1 MESLQ
6 YPIGRFAWDGDDS
19 PAGREARVAVIEKLP
34 ADLRNALGDLCD
46 AQLDTPYRPGGWTL
60 RQVVHHLGDSH
71 INSFCRFRFALTEE
85 APTVK
90 VYDEARWS
98 ALPDA
103 QGPVEPTLMLLD
115 GLHQR
120 WTAMLRAMTE
130 ADFARVFIHP
140 ENGETSLSKALAL
153 YAWHGAHHL
162 RHITMTR
169 ESLGW

>member
-6 YPIGRFAWDGDDS
+6 YPIGRFTWNGDDA
-19 PAGREARVAVIEKLP
+19 PAARSERIAVIEGFP
-34 ADLRNALGDLCD
+34 ALLRNAVAGLSDG
-46 AQLDTPYRPGGWTL
+46 QLDTPYRPGGWTL

-71 INSFCRFRFALTEE
+71 INSFCRFRFALTEN

-98 ALPDA
+98 ELPDA
-103 QGPVEPTLMLLD
+103 QGPIEPTLTLLD

-120 WTAMLRAMTE
+120 WTAMLRAMTD
-130 ADFARVFIHP
+130 ADYARVFIHP
-140 ENGETSLSKALAL
+140 ENGETPLSKALAL

-162 RHITMTR
+162 RHIAMTR
-169 ESLGW
+169 ESRGW